1 MILTTEELKKKKYS
15 NPLYTVYL
23 GMKKRCYTPSTT
35 GFENYGGKGIKV
47 CEEWKNDFSVFY
59 EWAIKSG
66 YYYNTEEARGQRL
79 SIDRID
85 SNGDYSPSNC
95 RWITLSENARRA
107 GLGAIFSEERRK
119 KISLAHKGI
128 PLTEEHKKKLSIC
141 GKGKNKGNQYSRKGF
156 YRMYTKE
163 GVLVKT
169 FETQRQITEYF
180 LPKKVALG
188 TINATAHNVGNRK
201 TAYGYKWEYI
211 YDCK

>member
-1 MILTTEELKKKKYS
+1 MILTTEELKKRNYS

-23 GMKKRCYTPSTT
+23 GMKKRCYTSSSI

-59 EWAIKSG
+59 EWAINNG
-66 YYYNTEEARGQRL
+66 YYYNTEETRGQRL

-85 SNGDYSPSNC
+85 SKGDYTPSNC
-95 RWITLSENARRA
+95 RWITLSENSRRA

-128 PLTEEHKKKLSIC
+128 PLSEEHKKKLSIC

>member
-1 MILTTEELKKKKYS
+1 MILTKEQLSIKKYS
-15 NPLYTVYL
+15 NPLYTVYS

-35 GFENYGGKGIKV
+35 GYEKYGGKGIKV

-59 EWAIKSG
+59 EWAINSG
-66 YYYNTEEARGQRL
+66 YYYNTEETRGQRL

-85 SNGDYSPSNC
+85 SKGDYTPSNC
-95 RWITLSENARRA
+95 RWITLSENSRRA

-180 LPKKVALG
+180 LPRKVALG